1 MSIKDPFPIFGISA
15 FKDKQQSED
24 SLLYHELH
32 GERFIDKPHKHDFFL
47 FLLFEKGNGTHSID
61 FVDYKVA
68 GHQMHLLFPDQVHSW
83 RLGKATAGYQL
94 MISRPVFET
103 FADSL
108 RFSFVLYQHH
118 PVIDL
123 PEKVFQK
130 LLYEFRSVEEE
141 LNQKP
146 IHWEMIHLR
155 ARLIAQLVSREAE
168 QKFKDLE
175 VYRTKP
181 VLFKYHALVDA
192 HFKEQKSTLKEIEE
206 RFDKDVARFSNLETG
221 QQTTLDAAFN
231 MELITDGIVAAAPHM
246 KKILDIGCGAGNYP
260 VKLLSKTTTNP
271 DVTLVDLSQPML
283 DKAAERVQPLTT
295 GKVTTIRGDFR
306 TATLEE
312 NSYCAIIATAVL
324 HHLRNDADWEA
335 AFAKFFSLLK
345 PGGSIWIFDLVAQDH
360 PAMQQLLFNQH
371 YGRYLSDLKDIAYR
385 DHVFAYIEK
394 EDTPRSVIYQTNLL
408 RQVGFKTVELLH
420 KNLCF
425 ASFAAFK

>member
-192 HFKEQKSTLKEIEE
+192 HFKEQKSVTFYAEQLNITPNYLTILCKRYFHVPATFLIQNRVILEAKRLMQVSEKSVKEIAFELG
-206 RFDKDVARFSNLETG
+206 FSDLAYFSNFFKDKTG
-221 QQTTLDAAFN
+221 
-231 MELITDGIVAAAPHM
+231 
-246 KKILDIGCGAGNYP
+246 
-260 VKLLSKTTTNP
+260 LSP
-271 DVTLVDLSQPML
+271 RVFRSQL
-283 DKAAERVQPLTT
+283 
-295 GKVTTIRGDFR
+295 
-306 TATLEE
+306 
-312 NSYCAIIATAVL
+312 
-324 HHLRNDADWEA
+324 
-335 AFAKFFSLLK
+335 
-345 PGGSIWIFDLVAQDH
+345 
-360 PAMQQLLFNQH
+360 
-371 YGRYLSDLKDIAYR
+371 
-385 DHVFAYIEK
+385 
-394 EDTPRSVIYQTNLL
+394 
-408 RQVGFKTVELLH
+408 
-420 KNLCF
+420 
-425 ASFAAFK
+425 